1 MDTQQIIG
9 PIIDRLRSY
18 DHALFTKINSLWAN
32 PFFDMYFPNITDLH
46 RHPIAIV
53 LLPSIIGLWIF
64 RQRGRAL
71 KGLLALIIA
80 VAAADL
86 VSYRIIKA
94 YVPRDR
100 PAVAGLPVELRSA
113 HHSGSSF
120 PSNHAA
126 NVFAAATMVTLLHPP
141 FFLIAFFLALSVA
154 YSRVYV
160 GVHFPSDVLAGAII
174 GYLFAKFVWSFMDH
188 KINQMDYEES
198 GNKSRFSI
206 TRARDEASRANRRA
220 KRKR

>member
-1 MDTQQIIG
+1 MNLQQIIEL
-9 PIIDRLRSY
+9 IIDRLRSY

-32 PFFDMYFPNITDLH
+32 PFFDMFFPNITDLH
-46 RHPIAIV
+46 RHPVAIV

-64 RQRGRAL
+64 RQRGRAI

-86 VSYRIIKA
+86 VSYRIIKRL
-94 YVPRDR
+94 VPRDR
-100 PAVAGLPVELRSA
+100 PAVAGLQVELRSA
-113 HHSGSSF
+113 HHSGNSF

-126 NVFAAATMVTLLHPP
+126 NVFAAATIITLLHPP
-141 FFLIAFFLALSVA
+141 FFLIAFFFALSVA

-174 GYLFAKFVWSFMDH
+174 GYILAKVVWSFMDH
-188 KINQMDYEES
+188 RINQMDYEDTD
-198 GNKSRFSI
+198 NKSRFYI
-206 TRARDEASRANRRA
+206 TRVHDKIRANRSA
-220 KRKR
+220 KRRR

>member
-1 MDTQQIIG
+1 MNLQQIIEL
-9 PIIDRLRSY
+9 LRSF

-46 RHPIAIV
+46 RNPIAIV

-80 VAAADL
+80 VGASDL

-100 PAVAGLPVELRSA
+100 PAAAGLPVELRTEN
-113 HHSGSSF
+113 HSGNSF

-126 NVFAAATMVTLLHPP
+126 NVFAAATIITLLHPP

-160 GVHFPSDVLAGAII
+160 GVHFPSDVLAGAVI
-174 GYLFAKFVWSFMDH
+174 GYLIAKFVWSFIGH
-188 KINQMDYEES
+188 KVDQMDYEDS
-198 GNKSRFSI
+198 GNKSRFYI
-206 TRARDEASRANRRA
+206 TRARDEQRANRRA
-220 KRKR
+220 KRRR